1 MCPLV
6 TLSVT
11 LFSRS
16 FSLIPVYLALQ
27 RRRRH
32 LVVQCTYKSVTCIWS
47 AADVVTLNWPH
58 LKQLIKG
65 VRTGWLTTGETGVCL
80 GEHTVPVRRFTP
92 DLQNDFWKC
101 FVQFKFDQ
109 HDIDHLMSN
118 WPHLDLWSIIT
129 VLAAQIEIY
138 LSECDVHR
146 YVPGIFHFL
155 VVLKKIGT
163 RKSPGTGIG
172 KIWYRKKVS
181 ELVSEK
187 FGTGKT
193 LGTETLIFVAKI

>member
-6 TLSVT
+6 TLSAT

-16 FSLIPVYLALQ
+16 FSTCIPCIAAPQ
-27 RRRRH
+27 TPPS
-32 LVVQCTYKSVTCIWS
+32 CTYKSVTCISS

-92 DLQNDFWKC
+92 DLQNDFLKC

-109 HDIDHLMSN
+109 HDIDNLMSN
-118 WPHLDLWSIIT
+118 
-129 VLAAQIEIY
+129 
-138 LSECDVHR
+138 
-146 YVPGIFHFL
+146 
-155 VVLKKIGT
+155 
-163 RKSPGTGIG
+163 
-172 KIWYRKKVS
+172 
-181 ELVSEK
+181 
-187 FGTGKT
+187 
-193 LGTETLIFVAKI
+193 

>member
-6 TLSVT
+6 TLSAT

-16 FSLIPVYLALQ
+16 FSTCIPCIAAPQ
-27 RRRRH
+27 TPPS
-32 LVVQCTYKSVTCIWS
+32 CTYKSVTCISS

-58 LKQLIKG
+58 LKQIIKG

-109 HDIDHLMSN
+109 HDIDNLELTTLGLVEHHHSAGS
-118 WPHLDLWSIIT
+118 WDWDLPIRVWCTPVRSGK
-129 VLAAQIEIY
+129 
-138 LSECDVHR
+138 LS
-146 YVPGIFHFL
+146 FL
-155 VVLKKIGT
+155 GPRGPLGLP
-163 RKSPGTGIG
+163 S
-172 KIWYRKKVS
+172 
-181 ELVSEK
+181 LVS
-187 FGTGKT
+187 
-193 LGTETLIFVAKI
+193 